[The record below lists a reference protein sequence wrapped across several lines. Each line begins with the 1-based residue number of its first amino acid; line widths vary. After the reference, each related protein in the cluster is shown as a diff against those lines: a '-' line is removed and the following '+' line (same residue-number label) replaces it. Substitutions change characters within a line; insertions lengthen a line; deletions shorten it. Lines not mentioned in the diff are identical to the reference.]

1 MEDEPTPPPIRPKK
15 DLVDASEDAIAEH
28 QKAGDW
34 DTDTVKQVRTAIR
47 LFDYLLLTELPP
59 PLRRQLRSFRGSAL
73 KPVAAIPRFP

>member
-59 PLRRQLRSFRGSAL
+59 PPLYVGNCVVSEARPSSL
-73 KPVAAIPRFP
+73 

>member
-1 MEDEPTPPPIRPKK
+1 MEDEPTPPPIRPKQ
-15 DLVDASEDAIAEH
+15 DLGEASEDAIAEH

-59 PLRRQLRSFRGSAL
+59 LYVGNCVVSEARPSSL
-73 KPVAAIPRFP
+73 